1 MVLTLRVHAV
11 LSADANL
18 VKKRLRML
26 KACVCLS
33 LFPLLSLL
41 LPLLLLIF
49 FLLLSDFAP
58 QAISLS

>member
-1 MVLTLRVHAV
+1 MVLRLRVHAV

-49 FLLLSDFAP
+49 SPAL
-58 QAISLS
+58 